1 MKREE
6 EIINKGIE
14 YGQSNPS
21 EYDDGR
27 YDLSDLEWA
36 FEEGAKWADSTM
48 VEKVVEWLSL
58 NAELY
63 GGFNGGKLNEMVCN
77 LKKAIGE

>member
-1 MKREE
+1 MTRDD
-6 EIINKGIE
+6 EIVNRSID
-14 YGQSNPS
+14 YGQKTQS

-27 YDLSDLEWA
+27 YDLFDLEWA

-48 VEKVVEWLSL
+48 VEKAVEWLSL

-63 GGFNGGKLNEMVCN
+63 GAFNGGKLNEMVCN
-77 LKKAIGE
+77 LIKEIKE

>member
-14 YGQSNPS
+14 YGQSTPS

-36 FEEGAKWADSTM
+36 FEEGAKWADNTM
-48 VEKVVEWLSL
+48 VEKVVGNILSL
-58 NAELY
+58 LT
-63 GGFNGGKLNEMVCN
+63 KIHL
-77 LKKAIGE
+77 LTK

>member
-14 YGQSNPS
+14 YGQSTPS

-36 FEEGAKWADSTM
+36 FEEGAKWADNTM
-48 VEKVVEWLSL
+48 VEKVVGNILSL
-58 NAELY
+58 LTK
-63 GGFNGGKLNEMVCN
+63 FHRLTK
-77 LKKAIGE
+77 